1 MNGSE
6 ETLRGVMS
14 AVGLGGWGDG
24 TQGEKKGAGTRGR
37 GDSLSKG
44 TEAGHI
50 PRLLCTRRGEL
61 SIPTLSLSSL
71 LLIFYL
77 VVSVFSGLSL

>member
-1 MNGSE
+1 MNGNE
-6 ETLRGVMS
+6 ETLRRGDVC
-14 AVGLGGWGDG
+14 GGTWRMGRRDTG
-24 TQGEKKGAGTRGR
+24 RKERGRHPWR

-50 PRLLCTRRGEL
+50 PRLMHSKRRT